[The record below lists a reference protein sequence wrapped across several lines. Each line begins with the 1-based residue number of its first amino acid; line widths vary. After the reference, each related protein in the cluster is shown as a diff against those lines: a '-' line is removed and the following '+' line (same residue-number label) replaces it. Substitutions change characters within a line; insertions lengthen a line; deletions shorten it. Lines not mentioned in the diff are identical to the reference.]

1 MNITDK
7 GTHQK

>member
-7 GTHQK
+7 GTQQR